1 MIPTGPYRFLRAQCG
16 HASRSRCRTH
26 SQSVV
31 QGRVHHPQR
40 PRNVHH
46 PLRGV
51 RYTYSDGYLADLAAG
66 TVLDLVRDH
75 DNPSDP
81 NAIRVEHNGLH
92 LGWIAKAA
100 ARPLA
105 LALDDRPAPLAT
117 AVLHTDPRSFADTG
131 QLAGHD
137 QVELTITISPA
148 PEGRGART
156 SR

>member
-1 MIPTGPYRFLRAQCG
+1 MPTPRSVTATAPVSTGP
-16 HASRSRCRTH
+16 ASPAGKQGTTSA
-26 SQSVV
+26 SQKPSV
-31 QGRVHHPQR
+31 
-40 PRNVHH
+40 
-46 PLRGV
+46 
-51 RYTYSDGYLADLAAG
+51 SG
-66 TVLDLVRDH
+66 TGTLDLVRDH

-81 NAIRVEHNGLH
+81 NAIRVEHNGLP

-105 LALDDRPAPLAT
+105 LALDDRPAPLVT
-117 AVLHTDPRSFADTG
+117 AVLHTDPRSLADIG

-148 PEGRGART
+148 PGGRGTRT

>member
-1 MIPTGPYRFLRAQCG
+1 M
-16 HASRSRCRTH
+16 
-26 SQSVV
+26 